1 MRYGGKSENQN
12 KMPFDDTL
20 SEVPDVSTVS
30 EFLLILNE
38 VHPWLSF
45 TLELEDNGKPPFL
58 GIVIIRIA
66 SQLDTK
72 VSVKPTD
79 SGLCI
84 TKAMLTQSTNILN

>member
-1 MRYGGKSENQN
+1 M
-12 KMPFDDTL
+12 
-20 SEVPDVSTVS
+20 
-30 EFLLILNE
+30 
-38 VHPWLSF
+38 
-45 TLELEDNGKPPFL
+45 ELEDNGKPPFL